1 MDFPGTER
9 TWPGPSSPRSTGLFF
24 FFAQQ
29 SDFPLTQVEQLT
41 SRPDNLGLSG
51 PRKEREVR
59 LEQVDDGESGGG
71 EEEGHGEDDDN
82 GSGGEEGQ
90 AEQESDLLTM
100 WLPSHSFGE
109 NTEKK
114 VESLVEKIGNFNH
127 LKEKIINFN
136 DFEELTIKLFFLLQ
150 RIPTALNIFMLLI
163 LLPLLSMPFD
173 GQTVPQFYLD
183 C

>member
-1 MDFPGTER
+1 MR
-9 TWPGPSSPRSTGLFF
+9 VGLSWDREDLARAFLSKVNRIIF
-24 FFAQQ
+24 QQ

-71 EEEGHGEDDDN
+71 EEEGHGDDDDN

-90 AEQESDLLTM
+90 AEQESDLFTM

-127 LKEKIINFN
+127 F
-136 DFEELTIKLFFLLQ
+136 
-150 RIPTALNIFMLLI
+150 
-163 LLPLLSMPFD
+163 
-173 GQTVPQFYLD
+173 
-183 C
+183 

>member
-29 SDFPLTQVEQLT
+29 NDFPLTQVDQLT

-71 EEEGHGEDDDN
+71 EEEGHGDDDDN

-90 AEQESDLLTM
+90 TEQESDIFTM

-114 VESLVEKIGNFNH
+114 
-127 LKEKIINFN
+127 
-136 DFEELTIKLFFLLQ
+136 
-150 RIPTALNIFMLLI
+150 LN
-163 LLPLLSMPFD
+163 PL
-173 GQTVPQFYLD
+173 
-183 C
+183 

>member
-1 MDFPGTER
+1 MR
-9 TWPGPSSPRSTGLFF
+9 VGLSWDREDLARAFLSKVNRII
-24 FFAQQ
+24 FAQQ

-59 LEQVDDGESGGG
+59 LEQVDDGDSG
-71 EEEGHGEDDDN
+71 DNDDN

-90 AEQESDLLTM
+90 AEQESDLFTM

>member
-1 MDFPGTER
+1 MWR
-9 TWPGPSSPRSTGLFF
+9 ANVYFF

-29 SDFPLTQVEQLT
+29 NDFPLPQVEQLT

-71 EEEGHGEDDDN
+71 EEEGHGDDDDN

-90 AEQESDLLTM
+90 VEQESDLFTM
-100 WLPSHSFGE
+100 RLPSHSFGE

-114 VESLVEKIGNFNH
+114 
-127 LKEKIINFN
+127 
-136 DFEELTIKLFFLLQ
+136 
-150 RIPTALNIFMLLI
+150 LN
-163 LLPLLSMPFD
+163 PL
-173 GQTVPQFYLD
+173 
-183 C
+183 

>member
-1 MDFPGTER
+1 MR
-9 TWPGPSSPRSTGLFF
+9 VGLSWDREDLARAFLSKVNRIIF
-24 FFAQQ
+24 HQ

-59 LEQVDDGESGGG
+59 LEQVDDGDTGGG
-71 EEEGHGEDDDN
+71 EEEGHGDDDDN

-90 AEQESDLLTM
+90 AEQESDLFTM

-127 LKEKIINFN
+127 F
-136 DFEELTIKLFFLLQ
+136 
-150 RIPTALNIFMLLI
+150 
-163 LLPLLSMPFD
+163 
-173 GQTVPQFYLD
+173 
-183 C
+183 

>member
-1 MDFPGTER
+1 MR
-9 TWPGPSSPRSTGLFF
+9 VGLSWDREDLARAFLSKVNRIIF
-24 FFAQQ
+24 QQ

-59 LEQVDDGESGGG
+59 LEQVDDGDSGGG
-71 EEEGHGEDDDN
+71 EEEGHGDDDDN

-90 AEQESDLLTM
+90 AEQESDLFTM

-127 LKEKIINFN
+127 F
-136 DFEELTIKLFFLLQ
+136 
-150 RIPTALNIFMLLI
+150 
-163 LLPLLSMPFD
+163 
-173 GQTVPQFYLD
+173 
-183 C
+183 

>member
-1 MDFPGTER
+1 MDSLGTEK

-59 LEQVDDGESGGG
+59 LEQVDDGDSG
-71 EEEGHGEDDDN
+71 DNDDN

-90 AEQESDLLTM
+90 AEQESDLFTM

-127 LKEKIINFN
+127 FKEKIINFI
-136 DFEELTIKLFFLLQ
+136 DFEELTIKLFFSSSNNSNS
-150 RIPTALNIFMLLI
+150 I
-163 LLPLLSMPFD
+163 
-173 GQTVPQFYLD
+173 
-183 C
+183 

>member
-1 MDFPGTER
+1 MR
-9 TWPGPSSPRSTGLFF
+9 VGLSWDREDLARAFLSKVNRIIF
-24 FFAQQ
+24 QQ

-51 PRKEREVR
+51 PRKGREVR
-59 LEQVDDGESGGG
+59 LEQVDDGDGGGG
-71 EEEGHGEDDDN
+71 EVEGHGDDDDN

-90 AEQESDLLTM
+90 AEQESDLFTM

-114 VESLVEKIGNFNH
+114 VESPVEKIGNFNH
-127 LKEKIINFN
+127 FKEKIINFI

-150 RIPTALNIFMLLI
+150 SACIIRPI
-163 LLPLLSMPFD
+163 
-173 GQTVPQFYLD
+173 
-183 C
+183 

>member
-1 MDFPGTER
+1 MR
-9 TWPGPSSPRSTGLFF
+9 VGLSWDREDLARAFLSKVNRIIF
-24 FFAQQ
+24 QQ

-59 LEQVDDGESGGG
+59 LEQVDDGDGG
-71 EEEGHGEDDDN
+71 EEEGHGDDDDN

-90 AEQESDLLTM
+90 AEQESDLFTM

-127 LKEKIINFN
+127 F
-136 DFEELTIKLFFLLQ
+136 
-150 RIPTALNIFMLLI
+150 
-163 LLPLLSMPFD
+163 
-173 GQTVPQFYLD
+173 
-183 C
+183 

>member
-1 MDFPGTER
+1 MR
-9 TWPGPSSPRSTGLFF
+9 VGLSWDREDLARAFLSKVNRIIF
-24 FFAQQ
+24 HQ

-59 LEQVDDGESGGG
+59 LEQVDDGDSGGG
-71 EEEGHGEDDDN
+71 EEEGHGDDDDN

-90 AEQESDLLTM
+90 AEQESDLFTM

-127 LKEKIINFN
+127 F
-136 DFEELTIKLFFLLQ
+136 
-150 RIPTALNIFMLLI
+150 
-163 LLPLLSMPFD
+163 
-173 GQTVPQFYLD
+173 
-183 C
+183 

>member
-1 MDFPGTER
+1 MR
-9 TWPGPSSPRSTGLFF
+9 VGLSWDREDLARAFLSKVHRIIF
-24 FFAQQ
+24 QQ

-59 LEQVDDGESGGG
+59 LEQVDDGDSG
-71 EEEGHGEDDDN
+71 DNDDN

-90 AEQESDLLTM
+90 AEQESDLFTM

-127 LKEKIINFN
+127 FKEKIINFI
-136 DFEELTIKLFFLLQ
+136 DFEELTIKLFFSSSNNSNS
-150 RIPTALNIFMLLI
+150 IEY
-163 LLPLLSMPFD
+163 
-173 GQTVPQFYLD
+173 FYAFNLAAIAFNAF
-183 C
+183 